1 MKQSG
6 LACRHAKPAVSVINR
21 DAPDTRL
28 PPDGMGQRKLM
39 KHLSSFNGAIISAF
53 FCFNVD
59 SRMVLDAVNAF
70 VGEVEA
76 LPEDVNVKAKAKL
89 TGKLTEKSD
98 KRVVTI
104 TESEKRKAK
113 VKHCAQSALYALSTA
128 LDELTD
134 RHGVTVGEIELPYE
148 IAEWAD
154 RDTWRVKEV
163 REAAEAVK
171 RKANLAKA
179 DMEYGIATAETPAK

>member
-1 MKQSG
+1 
-6 LACRHAKPAVSVINR
+6 
-21 DAPDTRL
+21 
-28 PPDGMGQRKLM
+28 M
-39 KHLSSFNGAIISAF
+39 KHLSSFNGAITSAF
-53 FCFNVD
+53 LRLNVN
-59 SRMVLDAVNAF
+59 SCMVLDAVNAF
-70 VGEVEA
+70 VGEVKPEA
-76 LPEDVNVKAKAKL
+76 DDVSIKAKAKL
-89 TGKLTEKSD
+89 SGKVTTKGED

-104 TESEKRKAK
+104 TEREKRKAK

-134 RHGVTVGEIELPYE
+134 RHGVMIGEIELPYE

-163 REAAEAVK
+163 REAAEAAK

-179 DMEYGIATAETPAK
+179 DMEYGIATAATPAQ